1 MTGAVRLALVALP
14 LALAARAARAQEFQ
28 PPSGGGESRGARL
41 RIDLI
46 GFSTRAGADL
56 KSGGSP
62 VLGSTFDIAELWSP
76 NVRLRPSFEFSRAGR
91 ATAEHVAAEVI
102 YRFQPD
108 QAEAI
113 PYMGVGLGYFHVED
127 GSEKTWPT
135 IVMGFE
141 LRFRPSFNWLL
152 EYHALDRLDRH
163 RFLIGLATRGGG
175 GH

>member
-1 MTGAVRLALVALP
+1 MTVAVRLALIALP
-14 LALAARAARAQEFQ
+14 LALAARAAGAQEFQ
-28 PPSGGGESRGARL
+28 PPSGGGESSGARL

-46 GFSTRAGADL
+46 GFSTRVGADL
-56 KSGGSP
+56 KSGGSL
-62 VLGSTFDIAELWSP
+62 VLGSTFDVAELWSP
-76 NVRLRPSFEFSRAGR
+76 NVRLRPSFEFSGAGST
-91 ATAEHVAAEVI
+91 TAEHIAVEVI

-113 PYMGVGLGYFHVED
+113 PYLGVGVGYFHVEN

-141 LRFRPSFNWLL
+141 LHFRPSFNWLL

-163 RFLIGLATRGGG
+163 RFLIGLATRSSGSN
-175 GH
+175 